1 LHYTI
6 GAVSVKLVLQIA
18 FGVALGLIL
27 IPVECVAQADDLTGK
42 PFTNGEIA
50 VSAVNPVLKNRTLE
64 FEVRIQNVSK
74 KVIKLAHRR
83 LFPDGFD
90 LNDGVAYVFSGYDVT
105 ENGEKS
111 AVAQMRSTYLFAE
124 RELFLGPEEDHK
136 FQVLVEGINLPISEL
151 VIEVSL
157 GRRIVEGMMKFKIS
171 MDKNGLSIQPVRKP
185 AANAEEKKE
194 AVAPKMEDLK
204 KKEEERQAR
213 IKPLKE
219 EREKKLAMANEIS
232 KTLVALDKAYR
243 EAAKKAMAADKAD
256 QLEDAKKY
264 KAESL
269 KGYAEWKKQKTRL
282 DNLAA
287 EIKKLDNMIES

>member
-1 LHYTI
+1 M
-6 GAVSVKLVLQIA
+6 KLTLQIA
-18 FGVALGLIL
+18 FGLVLASASCA
-27 IPVECVAQADDLTGK
+27 VRAEDLTGK

-83 LFPDGFD
+83 LFSKDFD
-90 LNDGVAYVFSGYDVT
+90 LNDGVAYVFSGYGVT

-111 AVAQMRSTYLFAE
+111 AVAQMRSTYLFAK

-136 FQVLVEGINLPISEL
+136 FHVLVEGINLPISDL

-171 MDKNGLSIQPVRKP
+171 MGKNGLSIQPVRKP
-185 AANAEEKKE
+185 AANAEGKKE
-194 AVAPKMEDLK
+194 AAAPKAEDLK

-213 IKPLKE
+213 VKPLKE

-243 EAAKKAMAADKAD
+243 EAAKKAMVADKAD
-256 QLEDAKKY
+256 KLEDAKNY

-269 KGYAEWKKQKTRL
+269 KGYAEWKKQKAKL
-282 DNLAA
+282 DSLAA
-287 EIKKLDNMIES
+287 EIKKLANLIEY